1 MSEGASH
8 DYSKSVYSEEKAT
21 DAVWVLTCAAMV
33 FFMQCGFAL
42 LECGS
47 VREKN
52 STSILIKNLF
62 NICIG
67 CLGFWL
73 IGYAFAFGKST
84 GFIGLDSRYFAGNGF
99 EDMEED
105 NYLQFVFY
113 VAFSL
118 TSSTIVLGALAERT
132 KLLCYIIYSFFH
144 TSILYPIVMAWT
156 VENGWLNKLGFY
168 DFAGTST
175 VFLVGG
181 VAGLCGTVLLGERYG
196 KAIQRENK
204 DKEQLLDDEPPALR
218 NSEAILDSSLKF
230 NRVITHVNQDYH
242 EAFKEW
248 LIN

>member
-1 MSEGASH
+1 MY
-8 DYSKSVYSEEKAT
+8 DEKDAT

-67 CLGFWL
+67 SLGFWL
-73 IGYAFAFGKST
+73 IGYAFAFGKSN
-84 GFIGLDSRYFAGNGF
+84 GFIGFDLDLFAGSGF
-99 EDMEED
+99 EEISDD

-113 VAFSL
+113 VAFAL

-132 KLLCYIIYSFFH
+132 KLFCYIIYSFVH
-144 TSILYPIVMAWT
+144 TSIIFPIVLHWA
-156 VENGWLNKLGFY
+156 EEGWLADLGY
-168 DFAGTST
+168 LDFAGTST

-181 VAGLCGTVLLGERYG
+181 VAGLCGTWLLGERYG
-196 KAIQRENK
+196 RKEQREAK
-204 DKEQLLDDEPPALR
+204 
-218 NSEAILDSSLKF
+218 NSELIEEVVSLRQSTAHLDGSARFS
-230 NRVITHVNQDYH
+230 RVISHVDQ
-242 EAFKEW
+242 
-248 LIN
+248 

>member
-1 MSEGASH
+1 MAGQSH
-8 DYSKSVYSEEKAT
+8 SQDVYSEIDAT
-21 DAVWVLTCAAMV
+21 NAVWVLTCAAMV

-73 IGYAFAFGKST
+73 IGYAFAFGHVKAFM
-84 GFIGLDSRYFAGNGF
+84 GFDSRFFAGNGF
-99 EDMEED
+99 ESMEED
-105 NYLQFVFY
+105 NYLRFVFY

-132 KLLCYIIYSFFH
+132 KLLCYIIYSFVH

-156 VENGWLNKLGFY
+156 QEGGWLFELGYY

-181 VAGLCGTVLLGERYG
+181 VAGLCGTVLLGERLG
-196 KAIQRENK
+196 R
-204 DKEQLLDDEPPALR
+204 KEQRKA
-218 NSEAILDSSLKF
+218 
-230 NRVITHVNQDYH
+230 
-242 EAFKEW
+242 KEEEQSGARPQA
-248 LIN
+248 